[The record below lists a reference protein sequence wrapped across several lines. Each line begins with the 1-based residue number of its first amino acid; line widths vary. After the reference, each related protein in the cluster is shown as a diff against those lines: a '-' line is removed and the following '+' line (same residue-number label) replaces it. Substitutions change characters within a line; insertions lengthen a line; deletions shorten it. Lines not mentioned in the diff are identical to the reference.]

1 MPFYPGLGV
10 GGHCIPVNPY
20 YLFRSGDLPVLKYS
34 TQLMEKRPSNKA
46 REIVEKYNPDK
57 ILLVGIGF
65 KRGESLVTNS
75 PGYALYKSL
84 TDLNMD
90 ITVYDHIVQNNYMNR
105 DVRFLSENNF
115 NLENLRQ
122 FDLVVI
128 NIKPEYKQE
137 FVLSCYEK
145 TGGRVHTF

>member
-1 MPFYPGLGV
+1 
-10 GGHCIPVNPY
+10 
-20 YLFRSGDLPVLKYS
+20 
-34 TQLMEKRPSNKA
+34 MEKRPSNKA

-122 FDLVVI
+122 FDLVII